1 MSVHPSQSLKCN
13 QQSAAEQI
21 ALFTPKQVYAIEKEW
36 FDNGNHS
43 YSLMQQAA
51 WQCAYW
57 IHNNISATPS
67 TMAKQSDALGMA
79 TAKDGSAL
87 TVAVWV
93 GSGNNG
99 GDGWLVAH
107 YLSQLGAQVT
117 VVEVG
122 QSATTDANSAKQQA
136 LETGITV
143 SPFTEKQY
151 QPSIIEADV
160 YIDALFG
167 IGLDRVPRKDY
178 AEAITKINQHK
189 RQRGNRLTVISIDV
203 PSGLVAGTGQV
214 FEQCAVLADITL
226 CLVARKLG
234 LHIKDGIDYR
244 GQVVDIALIPN
255 VLTKS
260 PVAWLQSQASA
271 LEPRKNN
278 THKGSFGSALI
289 IGGNQVD
296 GSQGMG
302 GAAILST
309 STAFAT
315 GVGKLT
321 VACHKAF
328 HSSVIS
334 SVPNAMSL
342 DLHSTEAVKE
352 LIKQSDAIAIGMGM
366 GRDPLSFDLF
376 KQYLQFGLEQEK
388 DLVIDADGLYHL
400 AALAEETPK
409 LIEQL
414 QAHATRN
421 EVWYTPHSGEAARLL
436 GSSAE
441 EVEAD
446 RLQAVSMLRQ
456 KYQGSWLLK
465 GVGSIVQTQQ
475 QTYVCAAGN
484 PGMATAGMGDVLSGL
499 ALGLLA
505 QTGLSKEVRSLQQ
518 AVMLHALAGDELQ
531 KIKGI
536 WALQASDMPTM
547 VGKMMQQLTLK

>member
-1 MSVHPSQSLKCN
+1 MSVHLSQSLNCN
-13 QQSAAEQI
+13 PQSVNKQI
-21 ALFTPKQVYAIEKEW
+21 ALFTPKQVYAIEKDW
-36 FDNGNHS
+36 FDNGNNS

-57 IHNNISATPS
+57 IHQNISAS
-67 TMAKQSDALGMA
+67 KAKQLNPVGK
-79 TAKDGSAL
+79 TAVENGSTL
-87 TVAVWV
+87 TVGVWV

-107 YLSQLGAQVT
+107 YLSQLGAEVT
-117 VVEVG
+117 VIEVG
-122 QSATTDANSAKQQA
+122 QSATTDARSAKQQA
-136 LETGITV
+136 VDNGITV
-143 SPFTEKQY
+143 YSFTEKQY
-151 QPSIIEADV
+151 QSSITDADI

-167 IGLDRVPRKDY
+167 IGLDRVPREDY
-178 AEAITKINQHK
+178 AAAITEINQHK
-189 RQRGNRLTVISIDV
+189 RHQGNRLTVISIDV

-214 FEQCAVLADITL
+214 FESCAVIADITL

-244 GQVVDIALIPN
+244 GQVVDMALIPS

-289 IGGNQVD
+289 IGGNQID

-302 GAAILST
+302 GAAILSA

-328 HSSVIS
+328 HSSLIS
-334 SVPNAMSL
+334 SVPNAMSV
-342 DLHSTEAVKE
+342 DLHNTEAVKE
-352 LIKQSDAIAIGMGM
+352 LIKQSDTIAIGMGM
-366 GRDPLSFDLF
+366 GRDQSSFELF

-400 AALAEETPK
+400 ATLADKNPK
-409 LIEQL
+409 LVEQL
-414 QAHATRN
+414 KAHAAQN

-436 GSSAE
+436 AISAE
-441 EVEAD
+441 QVEAD
-446 RLQAVSMLRQ
+446 RLQAVSMLRD

-505 QTGLSKEVRSLQQ
+505 QSSLSKRVRNLQQ
-518 AVMLHALAGDELQ
+518 AVMLHALAGDKLQ
-531 KIKGI
+531 QAKGT
-536 WALQASDMPTM
+536 WALQASDMPSM
-547 VGKMMQQLTLK
+547 VGKVFQQLTLK